1 MNRLILFIF
10 FIVAVIACNTQKDK
24 NPNYLPKA
32 TGKTGDVIIIM
43 DSLQWKG
50 ALGTAVRKIFR
61 AEVPGLP
68 QSEPMFN
75 VIWAHPGKLRL
86 LTQIRNL
93 VYVFTLDQNSPGSRS
108 LRQEFTPET
117 ITKISSDTSFFR
129 YTKQDEYSLGQEVM
143 YLFGDTGQN
152 LIHHLEQ
159 DADNIIDYFNN
170 VERQRLTN
178 DLLGRKSAQGVAA
191 FLRKEQGIEIRI
203 PIGYKLADKQNDFVW
218 MRQIESNR
226 DKDVFITWKPYE
238 IEYQLLPDSIVAWR
252 DAVAKKYLFEDPD
265 NPLSYLVTERE
276 NFPIKA
282 RQVNFNNHF
291 AMQIRALWRTNN
303 VTMGGPYLGYALV
316 DETSG
321 LLYYIEGFA
330 YAPGKDKR
338 EIMRELEAILWTFR
352 TSQDLGV
359 TASKGSD

>member
-1 MNRLILFIF
+1 
-10 FIVAVIACNTQKDK
+10 
-24 NPNYLPKA
+24 
-32 TGKTGDVIIIM
+32 
-43 DSLQWKG
+43 
-50 ALGTAVRKIFR
+50 
-61 AEVPGLP
+61 
-68 QSEPMFN
+68 
-75 VIWAHPGKLRL
+75 
-86 LTQIRNL
+86 